1 MVLRGAETG
10 PAWKGGKEHEKAH
23 LFRDAPI
30 DLPEQ
35 PKLVEILS
43 QIGSS

>member
-1 MVLRGAETG
+1 M
-10 PAWKGGKEHEKAH
+10 PAHRIKKAH

-43 QIGSS
+43 LDRWILLSKWNEL